1 MSKEYQARLSKFIAC
16 SICLNASNNEIMQK
30 WYFALS
36 LLYTHTHIQS
46 HGFDSWSLTGQYNGQ
61 NDYV

>member
-30 WYFALS
+30 
-36 LLYTHTHIQS
+36 
-46 HGFDSWSLTGQYNGQ
+46 
-61 NDYV
+61 